1 MAEKG
6 ARTCILLSRSGAEGK
21 DAQELLEE
29 MTTRGVNIAAPA
41 CGISAEA
48 AVSATI
54 KELKQSMPPIKGYI
68 QASMVLKDGL
78 FENTNSED
86 FNTTTKPKVQGT
98 WNLH

>member
-68 QASMVLKDGL
+68 QASMVLKVSYLPTCYSYHRDTDALKGR
-78 FENTNSED
+78 T
-86 FNTTTKPKVQGT
+86 V
-98 WNLH
+98 

>member
-54 KELKQSMPPIKGYI
+54 QKLEQRIHSSFHGPKGHLPCH
-68 QASMVLKDGL
+68 MLL
-78 FENTNSED
+78 
-86 FNTTTKPKVQGT
+86 
-98 WNLH
+98 